1 MRAVETIPLPK
12 LICVAAFKHE
22 KIAKNS
28 RPINLSK
35 LHLKNYKFQIINKTT
50 ICDLKP
56 FLVNFYVAGISK
68 DDEICIFVRF

>member
-35 LHLKNYKFQIINKTT
+35 LHLKNYKFQIKNKTT
-50 ICDLKP
+50 ICD
-56 FLVNFYVAGISK
+56 
-68 DDEICIFVRF
+68 